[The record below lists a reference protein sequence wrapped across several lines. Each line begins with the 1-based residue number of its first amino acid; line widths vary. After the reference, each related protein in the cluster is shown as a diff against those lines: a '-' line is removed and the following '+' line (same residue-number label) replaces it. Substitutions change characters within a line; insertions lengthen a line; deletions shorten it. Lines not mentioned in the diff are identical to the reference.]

1 MEKKITLTTGEEFI
15 LNLPVT
21 DNDYRLLGRLKEDCE
36 YYLGYGARQNKHLY
50 YKDEEKIIVAMT
62 EIYDS
67 LVEKPEWLTIEQ
79 IAAYEEQML
88 RPIMNFEEY
97 LKNFD
102 FTLKCEGEN
111 FRIWDNQREDYVF
124 EGRLNN
130 VSIADSIEE
139 LTTYICDSID
149 EDMQYHIENHIGPWG
164 MLEEKPICDY
174 ESFINEYKDRGG
186 FAKNYLFKVMMCT
199 AIPRLISLS

>member
-1 MEKKITLTTGEEFI
+1 MEE
-15 LNLPVT
+15 
-21 DNDYRLLGRLKEDCE
+21 
-36 YYLGYGARQNKHLY
+36 
-50 YKDEEKIIVAMT
+50 
-62 EIYDS
+62 
-67 LVEKPEWLTIEQ
+67 

-88 RPIMNFEEY
+88 HPIMNFEEY

-102 FTLKCEGEN
+102 FALECEGEN
-111 FRIWDNQREDYVF
+111 FRIWDNQRKDYIS

-149 EDMQYHIENHIGPWG
+149 EDIEWHIENHIGPWG
-164 MLEEKPICDY
+164 ALKERPDCDY
-174 ESFINEYKDRGG
+174 ESFVNEYKDKDG

>member
-1 MEKKITLTTGEEFI
+1 M
-15 LNLPVT
+15 
-21 DNDYRLLGRLKEDCE
+21 
-36 YYLGYGARQNKHLY
+36 
-50 YKDEEKIIVAMT
+50 IVAMT

-67 LVEKPEWLTIEQ
+67 LVEKPEWLTMKQ
-79 IAAYEEQML
+79 IAAYEEEML
-88 RPIMNFEEY
+88 HPIMNFEEY

-102 FTLKCEGEN
+102 FTLECEGEN
-111 FRIWDNQREDYVF
+111 FRIWDNQRKDYIS

-139 LTTYICDSID
+139 LTTYIRDSID
-149 EDMQYHIENHIGPWG
+149 EDMEYHIENHIGPWG
-164 MLEEKPICDY
+164 VMEETKGIRPDYDY
-174 ESFINEYKDRGG
+174 ESFVNEYKDKGG